1 MAALNET
8 YKYIAPA
15 PPADLIDCS
24 NYTINFA
31 DRKFINIGI
40 DPTDSFT
47 VRVQI
52 ITPSRYVNITPEIL
66 TRIFSM
72 MDKILSIILDTP
84 KYKFH
89 LFLETTEYK
98 LSRCVYKKENVLVIE
113 SKTVT
118 GCRVILNREDLFT
131 LQNLEWCIFETVAR
145 KAAISRPIILQQFEQ
160 ISRYINKKIN
170 KSYSR
175 QDDTTGIHF
184 SIKSMQDEE
193 IVASMPK
200 QDVCYATQIKMF
212 ATTQLIECW
221 QKSTD
226 NLLNTSHLPP
236 SYSPISPPPPP
247 SQLSTDYSMM
257 FSNYLPLVK
266 EERAFDECGIYKPQ
280 YIKSPL
286 SSSDEEEMDSAV
298 SEMGWGLKRRFSS

>member
-8 YKYIAPA
+8 YKYTAPA
-15 PPADLIDCS
+15 PPADLIDFS

-31 DRKFINIGI
+31 DRKFVSIGI

-47 VRVQI
+47 VKVQL
-52 ITPSRYVNITPEIL
+52 ITPARYVNITPEIL
-66 TRIFSM
+66 ARIFSF
-72 MDKILSIILDTP
+72 MDKILSIILETP

-89 LFLETTEYK
+89 LFLETSEFK

-118 GCRVILNREDLFT
+118 GCRVILNREDLFA
-131 LQNLEWCIFETVAR
+131 LQNLEWCISETVAR
-145 KAAISRPIILQQFEQ
+145 KTAISRPIVLKQFDQ
-160 ISRYINKKIN
+160 VSRYINQQIN
-170 KSYSR
+170 KSHR
-175 QDDTTGIHF
+175 PQDGTSGIHNC
-184 SIKSMQDEE
+184 IKRMQDEE

-200 QDVCYATQIKMF
+200 QDVCYAAQIKMF
-212 ATTQLIECW
+212 ATAQLIECW

-236 SYSPISPPPPP
+236 SYSPMSPSH
-247 SQLSTDYSMM
+247 SQLSTDYSTM

-266 EERAFDECGIYKPQ
+266 EERSYDVCGIYKPQ

-286 SSSDEEEMDSAV
+286 SSSDKEEMDSAV
-298 SEMGWGLKRRFSS
+298 SEIGWGLKRKLSS